1 MSAIVIKLPHW
12 EDSLIQKY
20 NISGPRYTSYPT
32 ALSLTSGYTQSDL
45 TNAIASSANRAL
57 SLYIHIP
64 FCHQLCYYCGCNKII
79 TRHQSKADVYLDHLL
94 QEIAAQAPLFKDYQI
109 EQLHLGG
116 GTPTFLTAEQMTRL
130 IDALEQHF
138 DFTHTAQRGIEIDPR
153 SLADGMLESL
163 KALGFNRVSFG
174 VQDFNDQVQAAVNR
188 PQQLDEVL
196 TVLHKARALGFKSIN
211 MDMIYGLPHQ
221 TPETYQATI
230 EQLIELAPD
239 RISLFNYA
247 HLPDRFAA
255 QRKLKEHD
263 MPTPEQKLAI
273 FKATLERMTQAGYQ
287 YIGMDHF
294 AKQDDELAV
303 AQREGQ
309 LHRNFQGYTTH
320 GNCDLLGL
328 GVSSISQ
335 IGNAILQ
342 NEKDLK
348 PYYHAVSEQKNAIS
362 KGISLHQD
370 DLIRAAVIKQL
381 ICHFDLDKTAIN
393 AQFNIDFDDYF
404 AQALQALAPLEA
416 DGLVFNDQNAI
427 TVTAKGTL
435 FIRIICMCFD
445 AYLQQQIK
453 NTRFSR
459 VI

>member
-1 MSAIVIKLPHW
+1 MIKLPHW

-32 ALSLTSGYTQSDL
+32 ALSLTSGYDQTAL
-45 TNAIASSANRAL
+45 TNAIANSSNRAL

-79 TRHQSKADVYLDHLL
+79 TRHQSKADVYLDHLV
-94 QEIAAQAPLFKDYQI
+94 QEIEAQAPLFKDYHV

-116 GTPTFLTAEQMTRL
+116 GTPTFLTAAQMVRL
-130 IDALEQHF
+130 ISALEQHF
-138 DFTHTAQRGIEIDPR
+138 EFTHLAQRSIEIDPR
-153 SLADGMLESL
+153 SLADGMLVSL
-163 KALGFNRVSFG
+163 KEMGFNRVSFG
-174 VQDFNDQVQAAVNR
+174 VQDFNDEVQAAVNR

-196 TVLHKARALGFKSIN
+196 TVLQQARALGFKSIN

-221 TPETYQATI
+221 TPETYKATI
-230 EQLIELAPD
+230 EQLIDLAPD
-239 RISLFNYA
+239 RVSLFNYA

-255 QRKLKEHD
+255 QRKLKEQD
-263 MPTPEQKLAI
+263 MPTPDQKLTI
-273 FKATLERMTQAGYQ
+273 FKATLERMTHAGYQ

-294 AKQDDELAV
+294 AKHDDELAI

-342 NEKDLK
+342 NEKELR
-348 PYYHAVSEQKNAIS
+348 PYYHAVSEQGNAIC
-362 KGISLHQD
+362 KGISLTQD

-381 ICHFDLDKTAIN
+381 ICHFELDKSSISE
-393 AQFNIDFDDYF
+393 QFNLDFDEYF
-404 AQALQALAPLEA
+404 EHACIALAPLEK
-416 DGLVFNDQNAI
+416 DGLVINDQSTI

>member
-1 MSAIVIKLPHW
+1 MIKLPHW

-32 ALSLTSGYTQSDL
+32 ALSLTSGYSQSDL
-45 TNAIASSANRAL
+45 TRAIASSANRAL

-94 QEIAAQAPLFKDYQI
+94 QEIAAQAPLFQGYQV

-130 IDALEQHF
+130 IEALEQHF
-138 DFTHTAQRGIEIDPR
+138 DFTHTAQRGIEIDPS
-153 SLADGMLESL
+153 SLANGMLESL
-163 KALGFNRVSFG
+163 KTLGFNRVSFG
-174 VQDFNDQVQAAVNR
+174 VQDFNDQVQTAVNR
-188 PQQLDEVL
+188 PQQIDEVL
-196 TVLHKARALGFKSIN
+196 TVLQQARALGFKSIN

-239 RISLFNYA
+239 RVSLFNYA

-294 AKQDDELAV
+294 AKQDDELAI

-335 IGNAILQ
+335 IGDAILQ

-348 PYYHAVSEQKNAIS
+348 PYYQAVLERKNAIS
-362 KGISLHQD
+362 KGIALHQD

-393 AQFNIDFDDYF
+393 AQFNINFDDYF
-404 AQALQALAPLEA
+404 AQALQALAPLET
-416 DGLVFNDQNAI
+416 DGLVINDQNTI

>member
-1 MSAIVIKLPHW
+1 MIKLPHW